1 MKIGENVKIAELLTE
16 HLTFPTG
23 TVDET
28 KYKNSTYFVISRV
41 AYLIGVPKEVFEK
54 EHSSPKLDIYEQLQ
68 ENPNARILRNL
79 CMIRTGLIRYFTQ
92 ISNAMMYDLKN
103 IDSVPDYIPPE
114 CAKQL
119 WRDGV
124 QLLKANYK
132 PEKYIADIN
141 RLIPSA
147 VDACK
152 DIFPIWLNWDYIR
165 MMFLMPK
172 GETSEGAKRAF
183 AEYHKNAGMYPYQAY
198 INWPVAETDGNIL
211 ISDKKFVTLLYEKH
225 ENFFQDIAKV
235 TDASYQT
242 KHGIYDFIADSDG
255 TILVVDCENSDP
267 YKLHAVL
274 SNLDG
279 TQMGQVKKILLFD
292 DPSYT
297 PAAWQILNEF
307 TEFPV
312 EHIALNRLKNN
323 KSLVDMT
330 LGVMVTKEFYQSNA
344 DSFAI
349 VSSDSD
355 YWALI
360 TALPEAKYLVM
371 VEYDKCGK
379 DLIEALENKGIFY
392 CFIDDFCAGNSD
404 DMKRRTLLTQI
415 QDRLDAALEL
425 NVKDLLRQVLYDSM
439 VEMSEREKKQFF
451 DRYIK
456 TIKVT
461 VDGEGGLRLR
471 LGL

>member
-1 MKIGENVKIAELLTE
+1 MKIGENEKIAELLTE
-16 HLTFPTG
+16 HLTFQAE

-41 AYLIGVPKEVFEK
+41 AYLIGVPKAVFEK
-54 EHSSPKLDIYEQLQ
+54 EHSSPKMEIYEQLE
-68 ENPNARILRNL
+68 ENRSARILRNL
-79 CMIRTGLIRYFTQ
+79 CMIRTGLVRYFTQ
-92 ISNAMMYDLKN
+92 IGNAMVFDLKN

-147 VDACK
+147 VNDCK

-172 GETSEGAKRAF
+172 GETTDGAKRAF
-183 AEYHKNAGMYPYQAY
+183 SEYHKNAGLYPYQAY

-225 ENFFQDIAKV
+225 ENFFQDIDKV

-242 KHGIYDFIADSDG
+242 KHGIYDFIAESGG

-274 SNLDG
+274 SNLDRE
-279 TQMGQVKKILLFD
+279 QMGQVKKIILFD
-292 DPSYT
+292 DPTYT

-307 TEFPV
+307 TEIPV

-330 LGVMVTKEFYQSNA
+330 LGVMVTKEYYQSNA
-344 DSFAI
+344 DSFVI

-392 CFIDDFCAGNSD
+392 CFIDDFCSGNSD

-415 QDRLDAALEL
+415 QDRLDEAVNL
-425 NVKDLLRQVLYDSM
+425 NVTDLLRQVLYDSM

-456 TIKVT
+456 TMKVI
-461 VDGEGGLRLR
+461 VDEAGTLRLQ
-471 LGL
+471 LGT